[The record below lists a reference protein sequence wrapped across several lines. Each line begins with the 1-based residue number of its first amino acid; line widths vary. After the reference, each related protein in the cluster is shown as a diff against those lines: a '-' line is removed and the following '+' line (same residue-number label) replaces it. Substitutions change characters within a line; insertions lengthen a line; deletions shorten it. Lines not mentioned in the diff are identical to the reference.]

1 MVKSVTPLDELD
13 RTLIAALQA
22 NARESYED
30 LARKLS
36 VSASTVRRRVERLLS
51 SGTLKLVAVPSWP
64 KLGMNLVAFIA
75 LSVELPRLRSVAAEL
90 AKMDEICWVAFVT
103 GAYDL
108 FAQVVL
114 PANEDFIRFVT
125 HRVAPIDGIRD
136 LQTFMVPE
144 FVKSFEEYRLPVRPD
159 PLYLKGDV
167 SEGVERGAA
176 D

>member
-1 MVKSVTPLDELD
+1 VKSVTPLDELD
-13 RTLIAALQA
+13 RMLIASLQA

-75 LSVELPRLRSVAAEL
+75 LSVELPRLRRVAAEL

-167 SEGVERGAA
+167 SEGVERGPA